1 MGGAG
6 TSTQASASA
15 IQATPEITKT
25 ATATPKY
32 AIPMAFE
39 VNHFSLN
46 LTLTRC
52 SEVQELTANTNSNVT
67 LAGSFW
73 REWRQLD
80 LPQVDKKSPE
90 TKNTNSDLL
99 DLIKETGNIHEVV
112 KEDLE
117 KLHIPRVIFN
127 QNNDLDP
134 VKIIEE

>member
-6 TSTQASASA
+6 PSTQASASA
-15 IQATPEITKT
+15 VQATLELTKT
-25 ATATPKY
+25 ATATTKY
-32 AIPMAFE
+32 ATPTALE
-39 VNHFSLN
+39 VNHLSLN
-46 LTLTRC
+46 LTLTRG

-67 LAGSFW
+67 SAGSFGAN
-73 REWRQLD
+73 EDNSTYLD
-80 LPQVDKKSPE
+80 STEKSPE

-117 KLHIPRVIFN
+117 ELHIPRVIFN

-134 VKIIEE
+134 VDLL